1 MKYNK
6 ENRTQKGALVSF
18 IGIFC
23 NLALAAGK
31 IAAGFFFGL
40 VSVLA
45 DGFNNLSDCGSGIV
59 SLVSF
64 RIADKPADREHP
76 YGHRRAEYIAAM
88 ITGFFVLFLAA
99 ELLRESSERIM
110 NGESAQFPPLL
121 FLLLGI
127 SVAVKAGLYLFYRYW
142 AGRIQSEALKAA
154 ATDSLC
160 DCIAT
165 GAVIL
170 GAVLSRFE
178 FSADGW
184 TGILISLFIFCQGL
198 KILAEA
204 SSALLGQAPDPKLL
218 GSLKTLLLAPEEV
231 LGIHDLRIYSYGKDT
246 FFATVHIEMDAKL
259 SSSEAHTIID
269 ELERMALSTENV
281 ALTAHLDP
289 VDLDDEEA
297 KRLREEIF
305 CSVRGLADGLELH
318 DFRLIRGAKKKVL
331 FDAGIPYACKLTDK
345 ELLSELESAV
355 HRLGDYEPVVTVERE

>member
-1 MKYNK
+1 MKQTLK
-6 ENRTQKGALVSF
+6 NRTQKGAFVSF

-31 IAAGFFFGL
+31 IAAGLLFGL

-59 SLVSF
+59 ALVSF
-64 RIADKPADREHP
+64 RIAEKPADREHP

-88 ITGFFVLFLAA
+88 VTGFFVLFLAA
-99 ELLRESSERIM
+99 ELLRESAETIM
-110 NGESAQFPPLL
+110 NGEDSQFPPLL
-121 FLLLGI
+121 FLILGI
-127 SVAVKAGLYLFYRYW
+127 SVAVKAGLYLFYRFW

-170 GAVLSRFE
+170 GAVLSRFG

-184 TGILISLFIFCQGL
+184 MGILISLFIFWQGL
-198 KILAEA
+198 KILTEA

-218 GSLKTLLLAPEEV
+218 GNLKTLLLAPDEV
-231 LGIHDLRIYSYGKDT
+231 LGIHDLRIYSYGKGA
-246 FFATVHIEMDAKL
+246 FFATVHIELDAKL
-259 SSSEAHTIID
+259 PSIQAHTIID
-269 ELERMALSTENV
+269 ELERKALSAENV
-281 ALTAHLDP
+281 TLTAHLDP
-289 VDLDDEEA
+289 VELDDEEA
-297 KRLREEIF
+297 KRLKEDLY
-305 CSVRGLADGLELH
+305 CAVRGLADGLELH
-318 DFRLIRGAKKKVL
+318 DFRLIRGVTKKVL

-345 ELLSELESAV
+345 ELLEELMSAV